1 MKKCLALLLVLVLT
15 FSLVACGAKETPTPD
30 ATPEK
35 ETSTSVEGD
44 SSMDDLPEVTWRLSI
59 NTASTMPASIDTEA
73 MAERVKE
80 RTNGKFVLE
89 VYPDNLLG
97 AYEAVFEEVM
107 MGSIEMSVNA
117 LPTTYDNRLEIFQI
131 PYLISSYDDARVL
144 FTPGNK
150 VYDKI
155 DEILADNNIKNL
167 GIYGDGFVGIGVME
181 LDPNYADP
189 TAKKSQL
196 IRTSSSTSNRILVD
210 ALGYQ
215 TVTIS
220 FSEVFTAMQTGVCD
234 GVFGSSIVSNYNNF
248 REIIKYF
255 INYRGIMDKKAFI
268 VNMDAWNAL
277 PEEYQTILQEEVSVI
292 CEGSYDN
299 LIAQE
304 EEYAAKLAEC
314 GVEFI
319 DFTDEEM
326 AIIAEDVRNE
336 TWGVMEE
343 TCGSEI
349 IELARSAV
357 EELR

>member
-1 MKKCLALLLVLVLT
+1 MKKKFLVWTLILAMLMSLT
-15 FSLVACGAKETPTPD
+15 ACGGSP
-30 ATPEK
+30 ATEEPEGSAG
-35 ETSTSVEGD
+35 EEVTNVE
-44 SSMDDLPEVTWRLSI
+44 DLPEVTWRLSI
-59 NTASTMPASIDTEA
+59 NTASSMPASIDTEA

-89 VYPDNLLG
+89 IYPDNLLG
-97 AYEAVFEEVM
+97 AYEAVYEEVM
-107 MGSIEMSVNA
+107 MGSIEMSVNS

-144 FTPGNK
+144 FAPGNK

-155 DEILADNNIKNL
+155 SEILADNNIKNL
-167 GIYGDGFVGIGVME
+167 GIYGDCFVGVGVME

-189 TAKKSQL
+189 TAKKNQL

-234 GVFGSSIVSNYNNF
+234 GVFGSSVVSNYNNF

-277 PEEYQTILQEEVSVI
+277 PEEYQTILQEEVAVI

-299 LIAQE
+299 LIALE

-336 TWGVMEE
+336 TWGTMEE

-357 EELR
+357 EELK

>member
-1 MKKCLALLLVLVLT
+1 MKKGLALLLALVMT
-15 FSLVACGAKETPTPD
+15 FSLVACGAKEEPAP
-30 ATPEK
+30 APEK
-35 ETSTSVEGD
+35 ETEAPAESD

-80 RTNGKFVLE
+80 RTNGKFILE

-97 AYEAVFEEVM
+97 TYEAVFEEVM
-107 MGSIEMSVNA
+107 MGSIEMSVNS
-117 LPTTYDNRLEIFQI
+117 LPTTYDHRLEIFQI

-144 FTPGNK
+144 FAPGNK

-155 DEILADNNIKNL
+155 NEILADNNIMNL
-167 GIYGDGFVGIGVME
+167 GIYGDCFVGVGVME

-189 TAKKSQL
+189 TAKKAQL

-234 GVFGSSIVSNYNNF
+234 GVFGSSVVSNYNNF

-299 LIAQE
+299 LIALE

-336 TWGVMEE
+336 TWGTMEE

-357 EELR
+357 EELK